1 MVVCRGSGEVRF
13 TTLSSPVVSGDGVV
27 APWKPVMD
35 SSLVGLRRLQV
46 LGEVP
51 PVGGYNH
58 PHGDMWRDSCRWW
71 VDVQLRAVGGD
82 AAVLAGRW

>member
-1 MVVCRGSGEVRF
+1 MVCRGSDEVRF

-27 APWKPVMD
+27 PLWRPGMD
-35 SSLVGLRRLQV
+35 SNLVGLRRLQV

-51 PVGGYNH
+51 PVGGHNH
-58 PHGDMWRDSCRWW
+58 PHGNMWRGSCRWW
-71 VDVQLRAVGGD
+71 IEVQLRVVGGD